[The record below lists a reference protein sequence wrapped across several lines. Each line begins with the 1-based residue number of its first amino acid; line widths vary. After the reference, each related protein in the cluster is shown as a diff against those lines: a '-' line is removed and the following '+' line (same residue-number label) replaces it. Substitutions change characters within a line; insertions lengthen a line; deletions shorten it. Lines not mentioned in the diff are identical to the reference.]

1 MLIMGIHIPK
11 PASGEAIPSRGYGGN
26 IDLTKTLNYISI
38 KVREVYS
45 RTSSLTSLALAP
57 KKLSQF
63 FAELLDFWNKPA
75 PANRAPF
82 ERPLGVCECHGA
94 KEVDRARRFV
104 NRRGKVNDFL
114 RTKIGLEDD
123 AGAVVHG
130 ADKVVDGV
138 SPVHLI
144 AHFKATPCSFADTGL
159 SLKS

>member
-38 KVREVYS
+38 KVREVLS
-45 RTSSLTSLALAP
+45 RTCSLVLAP

-63 FAELLDFWNKPA
+63 FAKLLDFQNKPA

-82 ERPLGVCECHGA
+82 KHPLGEYERHGA

-104 NRRGKVNDFL
+104 NRRGKVNEFL
-114 RTKIGLEDD
+114 RAKIGLEDD

-130 ADKVVDGV
+130 ADEIMDGV
-138 SPVHLI
+138 TPVHRVTHSSL
-144 AHFKATPCSFADTGL
+144 L
-159 SLKS
+159 SRMGWYVQVEMLQF